1 MHSCTQVLNL
11 GHCFM
16 AEDSAHSVS
25 EA

>member
-16 AEDSAHSVS
+16 AEDYCTLCF
-25 EA
+25 